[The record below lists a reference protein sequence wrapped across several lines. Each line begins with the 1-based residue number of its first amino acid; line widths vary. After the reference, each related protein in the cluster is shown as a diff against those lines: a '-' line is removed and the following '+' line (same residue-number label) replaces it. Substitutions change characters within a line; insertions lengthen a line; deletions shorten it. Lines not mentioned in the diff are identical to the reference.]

1 MSDQRAADPG
11 PGSASVATCLVDVC
25 FNGSTRGDMV
35 RWLMIVLSLLGLFLA
50 LTTRSPGVMGLSLVM
65 LVVGLFGIVLS
76 VAAGRISANA
86 RPDITMLPP
95 EALVAVRAKARERAA
110 AESTAAAATTTNPQE
125 QSPG

>member
-1 MSDQRAADPG
+1 
-11 PGSASVATCLVDVC
+11 
-25 FNGSTRGDMV
+25 MV

-95 EALVAVRAKARERAA
+95 EALVAVRANVPPPRVPQRPRQPPTLRNSRPADSGHAA
-110 AESTAAAATTTNPQE
+110 
-125 QSPG
+125 

>member
-1 MSDQRAADPG
+1 M
-11 PGSASVATCLVDVC
+11 
-25 FNGSTRGDMV
+25 

-95 EALVAVRAKARERAA
+95 EALVAVRAKARERADLGKS
-110 AESTAAAATTTNPQE
+110 ESVAQADNAHQE
-125 QSPG
+125 QTPG

>member
-1 MSDQRAADPG
+1 
-11 PGSASVATCLVDVC
+11 
-25 FNGSTRGDMV
+25 MV